1 MREHLIKEAGKEGCE
16 RGDHGGEKEVLQD
29 PSLVH
34 KSQRHGRFSPE
45 QRHRGPF
52 TKARERESRIKERE
66 ERGEMRGRAIKPE
79 GGKEAAQSRARPE
92 RAHTLGSG
100 SPLGVAPKAGC
111 QAVSHPDCA
120 EV

>member
-1 MREHLIKEAGKEGCE
+1 MREHLIKGAGKEGCE

-66 ERGEMRGRAIKPE
+66 ERGEMRGREIKSA

-92 RAHTLGSG
+92 RAHTLGSRVPTRS
-100 SPLGVAPKAGC
+100 SPKGGLSG
-111 QAVSHPDCA
+111 
-120 EV
+120 